1 MKVQPLRGFPVSTT
15 HPPAPSP
22 REGVTRV
29 RPLRGFRVMT
39 MPCRFAVLC
48 GLTFFAAPAPAM
60 DLLQA
65 YRLAAEAD
73 AGYQAAR
80 AAAEAAREAIPQAR
94 AALLPVVSMSSSR
107 SKSDTHQES
116 QTVFG
121 PRSTD
126 YKNYEGK
133 SDVLSL
139 KQPLFRMGS
148 FIAYGQAQ
156 EQVAAAEA
164 TLAHETQLM
173 ALRVSG
179 AYFDVL
185 QAQERLDSIRSQK
198 AAYAGQL
205 DLSERAF
212 KAGEGTRTDIDEAR
226 SRLLLVSAQEIEAQ
240 ALIDKAERSLAAVIN
255 RSVPAAALAGLEP
268 ARMALAAERPDGIA
282 EWIALAEEG
291 NHELRALR
299 HQLEAASSEVA
310 KTRAQHLPTLD
321 LVATRSDS
329 LSETSNTIGSSY
341 RTSSIGVQLN
351 LPLFA
356 GGSVL
361 SATRQALANE
371 ERVRQ
376 QLEAARRQLA
386 VNVAT
391 EFNGVHQ
398 GIARVRA
405 FEAAVGAATQAVAS
419 TRKGI
424 QAGTRN
430 TVDVLNAE
438 QQLAG
443 ARSDLAKAR
452 YDYVMARLK
461 LKAAAGM
468 LAEADVERISGWLRA
483 R

>member
-1 MKVQPLRGFPVSTT
+1 MRAYPPAPFPRKGVTMVQPLRGFR
-15 HPPAPSP
+15 ACW
-22 REGVTRV
+22 
-29 RPLRGFRVMT
+29 LLQL
-39 MPCRFAVLC
+39 AVLC
-48 GLTFFAAPAPAM
+48 GLTFVAAPAAAM
-60 DLLQA
+60 DLIQA

-80 AAAEAAREAIPQAR
+80 AAAEAAREAVPQAR
-94 AALLPVVSMSSSR
+94 AALLPAVSLSSSR
-107 SKSDTHQES
+107 SKSDTHQVT

-126 YKNYEGK
+126 YDNYEGR
-133 SDVLSL
+133 SEVLSL
-139 KQPLFRMGS
+139 RQPLFRMGS

-156 EQVAAAEA
+156 AQVAAAEA

-179 AYFDVL
+179 AFFDVL
-185 QAQERLDSIRSQK
+185 QAQDRLDSIRSQK

-212 KAGEGTRTDIDEAR
+212 KAGESTRTDIDDAR
-226 SRLLLVSAQEIEAQ
+226 ARLLIVSAQELEAQ
-240 ALIDKAERSLAAVIN
+240 AAIEKAERSLAAVIN
-255 RSVPAAALAGLEP
+255 RRVPAAALTGLDP
-268 ARMALAAERPDGIA
+268 ARMTLAAEGPDRIE
-282 EWIALAEEG
+282 EWIARAEEN
-291 NHELRALR
+291 NHELRSLR
-299 HQLEAASSEVA
+299 HQIEAAASEVS

-321 LVATRSDS
+321 LVASRSKS
-329 LSETSNTIGSSY
+329 LSDTSTTIGSSY
-341 RTSSIGVQLN
+341 RTSTLGVQLN

-371 ERVRQ
+371 ERARQ

-386 VNVAT
+386 VTVAA
-391 EFNGVHQ
+391 EFNGVFQ

-405 FEAAVGAATQAVAS
+405 YESAVEAAREAVAS

-430 TVDVLNAE
+430 TIDVLNAE

-443 ARSDLAKAR
+443 ARSELAKAR
-452 YDYVMARLK
+452 YEYVMARLK
-461 LKAAAGM
+461 LKAAAGS
-468 LAEADVERISGWLRA
+468 LAEADVGLVSGWLRV

>member
-1 MKVQPLRGFPVSTT
+1 MTRVQPLRGF
-15 HPPAPSP
+15 
-22 REGVTRV
+22 RV
-29 RPLRGFRVMT
+29 
-39 MPCRFAVLC
+39 AVLC

-73 AGYQAAR
+73 AGYLAAR

-94 AALLPVVSMSSSR
+94 AALLPSVSLSSAR
-107 SKSDTHQES
+107 SKSDTRQES
-116 QTVFG
+116 QTIFG
-121 PRSTD
+121 PRVSNFD
-126 YKNYEGK
+126 NYEVK

-139 KQPLFRMGS
+139 RQPLFRMGS
-148 FIAYGQAQ
+148 FIALAQAR
-156 EQVAAAEA
+156 EQVDAAEA
-164 TLAHETQLM
+164 TLAQESQLM
-173 ALRVSG
+173 ALRVAG
-179 AYFDVL
+179 TYFDVL
-185 QAQERLDSIRSQK
+185 QAQDRLEAIRSQK

-205 DLSERAF
+205 GLSERAF
-212 KAGEGTRTDIDEAR
+212 RAGEGTRTDIDEAR
-226 SRLLLVSAQEIEAQ
+226 ARLLLVSAQEIEAR
-240 ALIDKAERSLAAVIN
+240 AVLEKTERSLAAVIN
-255 RSVPAAALAGLEP
+255 RSTPASALAGLDP
-268 ARMALAAERPDGIA
+268 ARMALEAERPDGVA
-282 EWIALAEEG
+282 EWIARAEEN

-299 HQLEAASSEVA
+299 HQFEAATSEVA
-310 KTRAQHLPTLD
+310 KARAQHLPTLD
-321 LVATRSDS
+321 LVASRSNS
-329 LSETSNTIGSSY
+329 LSETTNTIGTGN
-341 RTSSIGVQLN
+341 RTSSIGLQLSI
-351 LPLFA
+351 PLFA
-356 GGSVL
+356 GGGVL

-371 ERVRQ
+371 ERARQ

-386 VNVAT
+386 VTVAT

-405 FEAAVGAATQAVAS
+405 YESAVEAALQAVAS

-443 ARSDLAKAR
+443 ARGDLAKAR

-461 LKAAAGM
+461 LKSAAGM
-468 LAEADVERISGWLRA
+468 LAETDVERISGWLRA